1 MGQKSTL
8 QRVVTAQLQ
17 VHGIELK
24 TLLSQYPIR
33 SFTAIRTEILMR
45 TGVSLSTRTVRR
57 WWNETQTVAAIPLEA
72 S

>member
-8 QRVVTAQLQ
+8 QRVVAAQLQ

-24 TLLSQYPIR
+24 TLLSQYPGR
-33 SFTAIRTEILMR
+33 SFTTIRTEILMR

-57 WWNETQTVAAIPLEA
+57 WWNETQAPAAIPLEA